1 MNKQLIT
8 IFSIFSI
15 TCLGMVS
22 AQESK
27 SFLPEVKKESL
38 TFSSEDN
45 KFKLTFN
52 GRIQADG
59 AMFFGEDYQ
68 PIGNGVGF
76 RRVRLGATAAF
87 GKRLSGKIE
96 MDLTDGGF
104 SLKDCFIKYAFPNG
118 LYFRAGNFKESF
130 GMAAMTS
137 SGDLWFMEKAN
148 VVSAFAPEYHI
159 GVQGTWEHDQFLG
172 VAGVHFKKIEG
183 NKEKDYSESNN
194 KAGEDEGISVTAR
207 AVWQPVSADKVK
219 GLHLGIAASYRTPK
233 TTVGSLMPNTVRYS
247 TRSLSYINK
256 IKFLDTSPIASVSH
270 DWLAGAELAGFYRGF
285 RFQGEY
291 IMNNTVRMEG
301 LATEKFNGFY
311 VQAAYLL
318 FGGQQRYSKSRGA
331 FSQPSFGRSWGDI
344 ELAARF
350 DRIDL
355 NGTEVMG
362 GSSNGWTFGVNYYAT
377 RNLKFQLNYSYVDND
392 KYANAFGQAA
402 VGYKSN
408 GEIAYKPEEVDELL
422 GKGGNAYGILGLRI
436 QLSF

>member
-207 AVWQPVSADKVK
+207 AVWQPVS
-219 GLHLGIAASYRTPK
+219 SR
-233 TTVGSLMPNTVRYS
+233 S
-247 TRSLSYINK
+247 TS
-256 IKFLDTSPIASVSH
+256 
-270 DWLAGAELAGFYRGF
+270 
-285 RFQGEY
+285 
-291 IMNNTVRMEG
+291 
-301 LATEKFNGFY
+301 
-311 VQAAYLL
+311 
-318 FGGQQRYSKSRGA
+318 
-331 FSQPSFGRSWGDI
+331 
-344 ELAARF
+344 
-350 DRIDL
+350 
-355 NGTEVMG
+355 
-362 GSSNGWTFGVNYYAT
+362 
-377 RNLKFQLNYSYVDND
+377 
-392 KYANAFGQAA
+392 
-402 VGYKSN
+402 
-408 GEIAYKPEEVDELL
+408 
-422 GKGGNAYGILGLRI
+422 
-436 QLSF
+436 